1 MALLSGVFRIGRDP
15 EMRYLPNGD
24 GVLTLAVVYNHGKK
38 GEDGNRP
45 SQWLDCALFGKRA
58 ESLQPYLAKGS
69 QVSLVIQDPH
79 NESYKTKDGREGV
92 RFTGRILDIE
102 LIGQRQQLSSPEKP
116 VKQSNITE
124 KQVKQSDDNFEDDIP
139 FN

>member
-1 MALLSGVFRIGRDP
+1 MALLSGIFRIGRDP

-24 GVLTLAVVYNHGKK
+24 GVLTLAVVYNYGKK

-58 ESLQPYLAKGS
+58 ESLQPYLTKGS

-92 RFTGRILDIE
+92 RFAGRILDIE
-102 LIGQRQQLSSPEKP
+102 LIGQRQQSSSPEKP
-116 VKQSNITE
+116 DKQSNITE
-124 KQVKQSDDNFEDDIP
+124 KQVKQSYDDFDDGIP
-139 FN
+139 F

>member
-1 MALLSGVFRIGRDP
+1 MALLSGIFRIGRDP

-24 GVLTLAVVYNHGKK
+24 GVLTLAVVYNYGKK

-58 ESLQPYLAKGS
+58 ESLQPYLTKGS

-79 NESYKTKDGREGV
+79 NETYKTKNLRH
-92 RFTGRILDIE
+92 
-102 LIGQRQQLSSPEKP
+102 
-116 VKQSNITE
+116 
-124 KQVKQSDDNFEDDIP
+124 
-139 FN
+139 